1 MKKRLIPLFLI
12 LSTLLCA
19 LPLQITRNGKTDY
32 VIIYTQLEKQAAE
45 ELKLHLEKISSAKF
59 QMIPEAKARNNKKPA
74 FYVGK
79 TAFAQKQID
88 FSKFSDQ
95 ESLVKVSGKDVIVTG
110 GRTRGTL
117 YAVYDLLRKEFNC
130 RWFSYD
136 VSDIPVNKNLQIKTA
151 LRRAVPSFSNR
162 EILDDTYPTF
172 WHDKKL
178 YRIKQDFKRRNAGSL
193 SHGKY
198 YMVWPEASKL
208 PGECHNVYR
217 YIDPRKYFKDHP
229 EYFSMDK
236 NGKRFHG
243 KIGREM
249 QGGNFCLSSKGAQ
262 EIVYNSLV
270 RFIEKDRATIPREK
284 WPVIYE
290 FSQNDNIHYI
300 CLCPECKKMKEREG
314 SESGALLN
322 FLNPIAEKIAKKYPE
337 VIIRTFAYSS
347 STKLAPKTIRPAD
360 NILIRWCNLYSF
372 NDCYRPITHPINA
385 GQKQQ
390 FDDWTKTGAKLAVWL
405 YWNMGGQFFNPPRME
420 TMVDAIAP
428 ELRYYKKN
436 NVQTVFVEA
445 YKDQH
450 NPQNFYHLQ
459 IYVGSELIRD
469 INQDENKLIADFM
482 KHFYGPAE
490 KPMTRYL
497 NMLREGVRN
506 VKHKMVSPSAARS
519 YTDEKFMQQV
529 WKELVLAQKLTA
541 PGSVY
546 RKHVEEEMITP
557 LYTIL
562 KNSTWKFDN
571 RKEMEKLYT
580 SLRKELIAGHNPAPR
595 FQKRFKDRLE
605 ADLRNFI
612 TLNIPVPRGFENK
625 RVIMRGWPQFSWSS
639 KNSSASIVDDPDSIV
654 GKALIS
660 PPGRKKNLNRH
671 SPVPGAF
678 VRRFTSLDFGV
689 YDYSTRSSIG
699 RRFNKNIPQD
709 EKYHWYKIGKA
720 KLEAGSFLW
729 GFYWGMN
736 CRLGDLYQRDD
747 GLPEDTN
754 VWEIWVSFKVT
765 GPRYVKGSTKKDE
778 LYMDQVMLVKDK

>member
-1 MKKRLIPLFLI
+1 MKKI
-12 LSTLLCA
+12 LAFVLLVFSATLCA

-249 QGGNFCLSSKGAQ
+249 QGAQ

-506 VKHKMVSPSAARS
+506 VKHKMVSPGAARS

-529 WKELVLAQKLTA
+529 WKELLLAQKLTA

-660 PPGRKKNLNRH
+660 PPGRKKNQNRH

-689 YDYSTRSSIG
+689 YDYSTRSSIS

-709 EKYHWYKIGKA
+709 EKYHWYKVGKA

>member
-59 QMIPEAKARNNKKPA
+59 QMIPEAKARNNRKPA

-136 VSDIPVNKNLQIKTA
+136 VSAIPADKNLKIKSA
-151 LRRAVPSFSNR
+151 ELRAVPSFSNR
-162 EILDDTYPTF
+162 EILDDTYPAF
-172 WHDKKL
+172 WYDKKL
-178 YRIKQDFKRRNAGSL
+178 YAKKQDFKRRSGGSM
-193 SHGKY
+193 SSGKY
-198 YMVWPEASKL
+198 YMIWPEASKL
-208 PGECHNVYR
+208 PTECHNFYM
-217 YIDPRKYFKDHP
+217 YIDPRIYFKDHP
-229 EYFSMDK
+229 EYFSMDQ
-236 NGKRFHG
+236 NGKRFYG
-243 KIGREM
+243 KKVGM
-249 QGGNFCLSSKGAQ
+249 QGGNICLSSKGAQ

-270 RFIEKDRATIPREK
+270 RFIEKDRATLPREK

-347 STKLAPKTIRPAD
+347 STKLAPKTVRPAE

-428 ELRYYKKN
+428 ELRYFKKN

-506 VKHKMVSPSAARS
+506 VKHKMVSPGAARS
-519 YTDEKFMQQV
+519 YTDEKFMHQV

-580 SLRKELIAGHNPAPR
+580 SLRKELITGHNPAPR

-612 TLNIPVPRGFENK
+612 TLNIPVPQGFENK
-625 RVIMRGWPQFSWSS
+625 RVIMRGWPQFSWAS

-678 VRRFTSLDFGV
+678 IKRFTSLDFGV

>member
-74 FYVGK
+74 FYVGQTALAKK
-79 TAFAQKQID
+79 TVD
-88 FSKFSDQ
+88 HSKFSDE
-95 ESLVKVSGKDVIVTG
+95 ESLVKVSGKNVILTG

-117 YAVYDLLRKEFNC
+117 YAVYDLLRKEFKC

-243 KIGREM
+243 KRGREM
-249 QGGNFCLSSKGAQ
+249 QGGNFCLSNKEAQ
-262 EIVYNSLV
+262 KIVYDSFV
-270 RFIEKDRATIPREK
+270 RFIEEDRATLPRHQ
-284 WPVIYE
+284 WPMMYD
-290 FSQNDNIHYI
+290 FSQNDNIGFF
-300 CLCPECKKMKEREG
+300 CLCPECKAMKAKEG
-314 SESGALLN
+314 SESGALLK
-322 FLNPIAEKIAKKYPE
+322 FLNPIAEKINKKYPG
-337 VIIRTFAYSS
+337 VIIRTFAYAA
-347 STKLAPKTIRPAD
+347 STRRAPDTVRPAK
-360 NILIRWCNLYSF
+360 NILIRWCNLYSS
-372 NDCYRPITHPINA
+372 NDCYRPITHPVNA
-385 GQKQQ
+385 GQKKE
-390 FDDWTKTGAKLAVWL
+390 FDAWFKTGANLAVWL

-420 TMVDAIAP
+420 VMVDAIAP
-428 ELRYYKKN
+428 ELRYFKKH
-436 NVQTVFVEA
+436 NVKTVFVEA
-445 YKDQH
+445 YKDLN

-459 IYVGSELIRD
+459 IYVGSELTRD
-469 INQDENKLIADFM
+469 INQDEKKLIADFM
-482 KHFYGPAE
+482 KFFYGPAE

-497 NMLREGVRN
+497 DMLRNGIRDL
-506 VKHKMVSPSAARS
+506 KHNLASPGAARS
-519 YTDEKFMQQV
+519 YVTEEFMQKV
-529 WKELVLAQKLTA
+529 WQELLLAQKATS
-541 PGSVY
+541 PGSIY

-562 KNSTWKFDN
+562 KHTNWKFKN
-571 RKEMEKLYT
+571 REAMKKLYC
-580 SLRKELIAGHNPAPR
+580 SLRKKLIKSHNPKH
-595 FQKRFKDRLE
+595 FQKLNERLE
-605 ADLRNFI
+605 TDLRSFVHVN
-612 TLNIPVPRGFENK
+612 LPVPKGFENK
-625 RVIMRGWPQFSWSS
+625 QVIMRGWPKFAWARKNTS
-639 KNSSASIVDDPDSIV
+639 KSIVDDPDSIT
-654 GKALIS
+654 GKALIT
-660 PPGRKKNLNRH
+660 PPGRNGVSRH
-671 SPVPGAF
+671 SPVRGAY
-678 VRRFTSLDFGV
+678 VKRFTSLDFGV
-689 YDYSTRSSIG
+689 YDYSTRRSIG
-699 RRFNKNIPQD
+699 RSFSKNYHKD

-720 KLEAGSFLW
+720 KLEPGTFLW
-729 GFYWGMN
+729 GHYWATQ
-736 CRLGDLYQRDD
+736 CDLSDLYRRDD

-754 VWEIWVSFKVT
+754 VWEIWVSIKIT
-765 GPRYVKGSTKKDE
+765 GPAYVENSTKKNE
-778 LYMDQVMLVKDK
+778 VYMDQVMLVKDK